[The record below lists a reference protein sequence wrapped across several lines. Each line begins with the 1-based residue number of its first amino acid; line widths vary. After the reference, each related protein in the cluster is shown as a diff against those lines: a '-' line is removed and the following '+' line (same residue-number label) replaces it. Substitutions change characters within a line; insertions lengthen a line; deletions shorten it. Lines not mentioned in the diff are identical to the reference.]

1 MGSSWEQLHA
11 MPRARLF
18 HSALSL
24 TQGHRQVCT
33 GQKSSKWATT
43 FTVQAGLSCY
53 TYIIYN
59 REIKRRGQSPLL
71 TKLLSTKGH
80 PAEKAGPTN
89 SGHPPGSAQHTARVR
104 SFPFMLGGCPQ
115 PASKLLEGRV
125 MLRIPFCI
133 FHLLTCFLNQS

>member
-1 MGSSWEQLHA
+1 MCSSREQLHA
-11 MPRARLF
+11 LPRARLF

-24 TQGHRQVCT
+24 TQGHWQVCT

-59 REIKRRGQSPLL
+59 REMKRRGQSLLL

-80 PAEKAGPTN
+80 AAEKAELTN
-89 SGHPPGSAQHTARVR
+89 SHHPPGSAQHR
-104 SFPFMLGGCPQ
+104 PLGYVLSPLC
-115 PASKLLEGRV
+115 LEDAPNLPKSSWRAG
-125 MLRIPFCI
+125 
-133 FHLLTCFLNQS
+133 